1 MSKDESSDI
10 HVGESII
17 RSSDY
22 ENCLVLKLI

>member
-22 ENCLVLKLI
+22 ENYLVLKLI